1 VTSALRLRSDVEL
14 LTALAAASRGRV
26 EFASLPSEAR
36 PELVVAFSCVTAA
49 SARYP
54 QHRESGVTVHV
65 ALPDRY
71 PFIAPVA
78 TVRTPIYHPNV
89 FPSGVIC
96 LGTRWIAAQGLDIF
110 VQRLLRLVTFDPL
123 LVSTASPANREAAI
137 WYERAR
143 REHPGA
149 FPTDRFAA
157 DEVVERM
164 LRSCPQCDRN
174 LRLPRGRSGLVR
186 CPSCGSQFQA
196 RT

>member
-1 VTSALRLRSDVEL
+1 MTSSLRLRADIEL
-14 LTALAAASRGRV
+14 LQALAAASRGRV
-26 EFASLPSEAR
+26 ELESLPTEAR
-36 PELVVAFSCVTAA
+36 PELVVAFCCITAG

-54 QHRESGVTVHV
+54 QHRESRVAVHV
-65 ALPDRY
+65 ALPERY
-71 PFIAPVA
+71 PFLAPVA

-157 DEVVERM
+157 EQVVERM
-164 LRSCPQCDRN
+164 LRPCPGCGRS
-174 LRLPRGRSGLVR
+174 LRLPRGRSGSVR
-186 CPSCGSQFQA
+186 CPSCGAQFQA
-196 RT
+196 QT

>member
-26 EFASLPSEAR
+26 EFKSLPTEAR
-36 PELVVAFSCVTAA
+36 PELVAEFSCVTAA

-54 QHRESGVTVHV
+54 QHRESRVAVHV
-65 ALPDRY
+65 ALPERY

-137 WYERAR
+137 WYERTR

-157 DEVVERM
+157 DELVERM
-164 LRSCPQCDRN
+164 LRPCPKCGRS

-196 RT
+196 QT